1 MSIGRSGKDKPHWI
15 KRTLAKVE
23 EMEEQNYNMVDD
35 VLNNG
40 AGEKAQKEENKRE
53 QERPAA
59 RTSLK
64 ARLAEKKALVSG
76 QGKDRD
82 AQENAKNNQRE
93 M

>member
-1 MSIGRSGKDKPHWI
+1 MEILKKLTEYKPF
-15 KRTLAKVE
+15 AKVE

-40 AGEKAQKEENKRE
+40 AGKKTQKEENKRE

-64 ARLAEKKALVSG
+64 ARLAEKKAQVA
-76 QGKDRD
+76 GKDYKP
-82 AQENAKNNQRE
+82 QENAKKSQRE